1 MQAVPQKGP
10 APMLRLLEH
19 LESRANR
26 LESADAVRSVGR
38 EPTIK
43 LSWQQLRNRSFEIG
57 RVVRERVIPGRAVVL
72 HYPNRPDFIPAF
84 LGVLV
89 ADGILFPIAA
99 DASAPELVSAIQRS
113 GAGAVI
119 ADETSAGMIGEL
131 FEETEPLPQL
141 SETALLFHS
150 PKFPARPANLPGPSL
165 LLQSSGT
172 TADPKIVRRD
182 GPSLDAVT
190 SNMIR
195 ACGFTESDH
204 VLAVVPL
211 CHSYGLEHGI
221 LAPIAAG
228 TCIHVCEK
236 FDLPAVLHELREGD
250 ITMMPG
256 VPFMFDTLCHTQGL
270 TFPALRRVYSAG
282 GPLPFSTSE
291 AFYKKFGLRIG
302 QVYGS
307 TEIGSVTFNNP
318 DEPDFDPLCVGKR
331 MDGVSIRI
339 LDRDDPHFAKSLPK
353 GTEGIV
359 AIASP
364 SMLTGYVD
372 GEPAHLI
379 DGHLLTG
386 DIGRVNES
394 GSLTFSGRYKLLID
408 IGGRK
413 VNPLEVEAVLAQH
426 PGIGACVV
434 VPLKLSETVQRLKAV
449 VTRARPDIELS
460 VQDLRKFAQERLS
473 RYKVPRVFEVRDS
486 LPTSPAGKIIRRLVE
501 SSN

>member
-1 MQAVPQKGP
+1 
-10 APMLRLLEH
+10 MLRLLEQLDSH
-19 LESRANR
+19 AIRHGSTE
-26 LESADAVRSVGR
+26 AVCSVGR

-43 LSWQQLRNRSFEIG
+43 LSWQQLRDRTFDIG
-57 RVVRERVIPGRAVVL
+57 RIIRDRVINNRAVVL
-72 HYPNRPDFIPAF
+72 HYPNHPEFIPAF
-84 LGVLV
+84 LGVLA
-89 ADGILFPIAA
+89 ADGILFPVAA
-99 DASAPELVSAIQRS
+99 DASAPELISAIQRS

-119 ADETSAGMIGEL
+119 ADANSIETIGEL
-131 FEETEPLPQL
+131 FDQAEPLPQL
-141 SETALLFHS
+141 SETAVLFHT
-150 PKFPARPANLPGPSL
+150 PKFPARPPSLPGPSL

-195 ACGFTESDH
+195 ACGFTDSDH
-204 VLAVVPL
+204 VLAGVPL

-228 TCIHVCEK
+228 TCVHVCEK
-236 FDLPAVLHELREGD
+236 FDLPAVLHELREGG

-270 TFPALRRVYSAG
+270 SFPDLRLVYSAG

-318 DEPDFDPLCVGKR
+318 DEPDFDPLCVGKP
-331 MDGVSIRI
+331 MEGVSIRI
-339 LDRDDPHFAKSLPK
+339 LDRDDPRFAKSLPK
-353 GTEGIV
+353 GAEGIV

-364 SMLTGYVD
+364 SMLSGYLD

-379 DGHLLTG
+379 DGHFLTG

-449 VTRARPDIELS
+449 VTRARPDVELS

-486 LPTSPAGKIIRRLVE
+486 LPTSPAGKVIRRLVE